1 MKQNAI
7 SSHISLIYRLS
18 NHMTSYV
25 LIGPPGAGKSTVG
38 KALAKQA
45 NLQLLDSDSEI
56 EKKAEKKIS
65 EIFVDDG
72 EPVFRSLEKEVVLHL
87 LARIESEG
95 GVLSLGGGAVMNDE
109 VANSLK
115 NSKSK
120 VIFLNVGIGQAAH
133 RVGFNK
139 DRPMLLVN
147 PRQQWIALMEKRRS
161 RYEELADSVIGT
173 DSLKPAEVALKILEE
188 NDGHA

>member
-1 MKQNAI
+1 VKQNAI

-18 NHMTSYV
+18 NRMTSYV

-45 NLQLLDSDSEI
+45 NLQLLDSDAEI

-120 VIFLNVGIGQAAH
+120 VIFQCWNWTSGTS
-133 RVGFNK
+133 
-139 DRPMLLVN
+139 
-147 PRQQWIALMEKRRS
+147 S
-161 RYEELADSVIGT
+161 RFQ
-173 DSLKPAEVALKILEE
+173 
-188 NDGHA
+188 